1 MRARGQ
7 FPWGTLTVNVIGS
20 FALGV
25 LVALTTERYLSGP
38 HWRTALGIGFLG
50 AFTTFSTY
58 AYETVRLADDG
69 ALALAFLN
77 AFAML
82 AVGLLAAYMGLAAGR
97 TI

>member
-50 AFTTFSTY
+50 AFSTY
-58 AYETVRLADDG
+58 AYETVRLAEDG